1 MSQFIEMFG
10 NPVANNKGWSTMA
23 LKQVAPEEPS
33 RERQTGTVWI
43 LNLDMIESHT
53 GKIIDKVY
61 DEDTNLLSVAPF
73 DEGNVLYSKLRP
85 YLNKVVIPKGK
96 GYATTELVPL
106 RPNQEYLNLTFFS
119 HLLRGD
125 DFVTYANTISS
136 GTKMP
141 RMPLNDLR
149 NFQCIL
155 PPMEEQLKFEKV
167 AEQADKSEFVG
178 FKSQFIEMFGDQ
190 NTNDKGWSESLVKDE
205 FKLSMGKTPARN
217 NPECWD
223 NGNHKWV
230 SISDMSSYARYTGDT
245 SEYITDYA
253 IADSG
258 IKPVPKGT
266 IIMSFKLSIG
276 RTAITSEDIYTN
288 EAIMAF
294 ADFDEKKFNIDFLH
308 FLIANKNWL
317 LGAKQAVKGQT
328 LNKESIG
335 NAKIIIPPIE
345 MQEQFA
351 SIYNQADKSEF
362 ELRKSIEA
370 IDQVIKSLINN

>member
-1 MSQFIEMFG
+1 MSQFIEMFSSVPKVDINCMVDTIWG
-10 NPVANNKGWSTMA
+10 SSPDSKTYNDNGEGVPFYQGKTEFGDIYINEASTFCTAPIRMAKQHAILMSVRAPVGAVNIATQDCCIGRGLASITPKVGKSITMFVFYA
-23 LKQVAPEEPS
+23 LKYMEDEI
-33 RERQTGTVWI
+33 ERLGTGSTFKAINKDSYAKIQMPDV
-43 LNLDMIESHT
+43 DIEKQIEFV
-53 GKIIDKVY
+53 KI
-61 DEDTNLLSVAPF
+61 
-73 DEGNVLYSKLRP
+73 
-85 YLNKVVIPKGK
+85 
-96 GYATTELVPL
+96 
-106 RPNQEYLNLTFFS
+106 
-119 HLLRGD
+119 
-125 DFVTYANTISS
+125 
-136 GTKMP
+136 
-141 RMPLNDLR
+141 
-149 NFQCIL
+149 
-155 PPMEEQLKFEKV
+155 

-190 NTNDKGWSESLVKDE
+190 NTNDKGWTESLVKDE

-223 NGNHKWV
+223 NGTHKWV
-230 SISDMSSYARYTGDT
+230 SISDMSSYTRYTGDT

-258 IKPVPKGT
+258 IKAVPKGT

-276 RTAITSEDIYTN
+276 RTAIASEDIYTN

-317 LGAKQAVKGQT
+317 LGAKHAVKGQT

-345 MQEQFA
+345 TQEEFA
-351 SIYNQADKSEF
+351 SIYNKADKSKF

-370 IDQVIKSLINN
+370 IDVVIKSLING